1 MNIIL
6 LGPPGAG
13 KGTLSSKII
22 ENKQAVQISTGDIF
36 RYNISNETELG
47 LKAKAY
53 MDKGE
58 LVPDELTIDLLWDK
72 FDSLGDENKDS
83 IILFDGF
90 PRTISQAKALD
101 DGMEE
106 RNQKIDMVIYF
117 DVDDEIL
124 IQRLTG
130 RRTCPQ
136 CGATYHITNNPP
148 KIEDVCDKC
157 GTKLIQRADDTI
169 ETVKNRIDVYNKQTS
184 VLIEYYTNKGIL
196 KSIDGTKKPDLVYK
210 EFEDKLGEIN

>member
-22 ENKQAVQISTGDIF
+22 ENKKAVQISTGDIF

-58 LVPDELTIDLLWDK
+58 LVPDELTIDLLWEK
-72 FDSLGDENKDS
+72 FDNLCEEYKDS

-90 PRTISQAKALD
+90 PRTLSQAQALD
-101 DGMEE
+101 YGMND

-117 DVDDEIL
+117 DVDDDIL

-130 RRTCPQ
+130 RRTCPN
-136 CGATYHITNNPP
+136 CGATYHVVNNPP
-148 KIEDVCDKC
+148 KKEGICDRC
-157 GTKLIQRADDTI
+157 GTKLIQRADDSI
-169 ETVKNRIDVYNKQTS
+169 ETVENRINVYKNQTS
-184 VLIEYYTNKGIL
+184 VLIEYYTKKGIL
-196 KSIDGTKKPDLVYK
+196 KSIDGTKKPDLVYE
-210 EFEDKLGEIN
+210 EFENKLEEIN